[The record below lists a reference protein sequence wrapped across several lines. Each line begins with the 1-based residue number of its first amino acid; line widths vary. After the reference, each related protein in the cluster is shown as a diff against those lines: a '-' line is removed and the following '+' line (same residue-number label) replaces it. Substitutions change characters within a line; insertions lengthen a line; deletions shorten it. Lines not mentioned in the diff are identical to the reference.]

1 MKRRGYAL
9 MVVMFALGAAAIAVT
24 VFSTRLS
31 LNLNARRGQAVR
43 LQALWLARSACS
55 ARVTG
60 SRTVATERGVAFVS
74 RTGEGVTVRLAS
86 STAIVDCVTHEE
98 SYVKEPG

>member
-9 MVVMFALGAAAIAVT
+9 MVVMFALSAAAIAGT

-31 LNLNARRGQAVR
+31 LNLNARQGKAVR
-43 LQALWLARSACS
+43 VQALWLARSACS

-60 SRTVATERGVAFVS
+60 SRTVATERGVASVS
-74 RTGEGVTVRLAS
+74 RTGSRVTARLAS
-86 STAIVDCVTHEE
+86 STATVDCVTHEE
-98 SYVKEPG
+98 RYVKEPG